1 MNGTQLAAWCYYGPV
16 IAWSYPSGEILFQM
30 KGHAEWVAEIEWNPF
45 RQDVFAASHWVR
57 NAADCL
63 FHCLLFEG
71 RRKSFLNCFIV

>member
-1 MNGTQLAAWCYYGPV
+1 MNGTQLVAAWEEGPV

-30 KGHAEWVAEIEWNPF
+30 KELKNSIEIKWNPF
-45 RQDVFAASHWVR
+45 RQDVFAARHQVR
-57 NAADCL
+57 NAVDCL